1 MTDALRSLLLGA
13 AGLLM
18 AGTAV
23 GAWVGGS
30 AFGGGVAAAGA
41 LVLVNFLLWVR
52 VGRGLFAA
60 ALGGQ
65 APVGSALLYS
75 GKLLLLVGGLWALIH
90 LFPPAAVL
98 LGASVLVV
106 AFFGYATA
114 STFAALGVG
123 EA

>member
-30 AFGGGVAAAGA
+30 AFGGGVAAA
-41 LVLVNFLLWVR
+41 
-52 VGRGLFAA
+52 
-60 ALGGQ
+60 GGQ